1 MAARQQSCEG
11 VEKNSFQPVEPQT
24 QWEQA
29 FIAGLSNDDGRA
41 ALSHLKAG
49 RPVYISD
56 PEYPD
61 QIIRLYPGGQREIV
75 TIDEQ
80 SQFHVVLALG

>member
-11 VEKNSFQPVEPQT
+11 VEEGRFQPVQPRM

-29 FIAGLSNDDGRA
+29 FVTGLSNDDGRA

-80 SQFHVVLALG
+80 SQFHVVLTLG